1 MDSVVVD
8 YANLIDA
15 VAELMVKMVAK
26 WRKEVVPL
34 KSSMSIS

>member
-15 VAELMVKMVAK
+15 VSELMVKMLVK

-34 KSSMSIS
+34 KNSMSIS